1 MEIKSKFRGNAILR
15 VRRVIQHFLTIF
27 MTFFD
32 FCVGV
37 VKHTL
42 KMWKDTREAVLV
54 SDRKL
59 IWYFVWG
66 ATTAATAAISKSL
79 GDIRTKQVFFVLPL
93 SRL

>member
-1 MEIKSKFRGNAILR
+1 MR
-15 VRRVIQHFLTIF
+15 VTQHFLTIF
-27 MTFFD
+27 MTFFG

-37 VKHTL
+37 VKHTV

-59 IWYFVWG
+59 IWCFVWD
-66 ATTAATAAISKSL
+66 TTTAAISKSL
-79 GDIRTKQVFFVLPL
+79 GDIRTKKAFFILSL